1 MKSTYVKNADKY
13 EIILFYDEDQG
24 QKKQRNRVVVEFKIN
39 NEQRRYSD
47 KQIKGEFTTIW
58 QII

>member
-13 EIILFYDEDQG
+13 EIILFYDENQG
-24 QKKQRNRVVVEFKIN
+24 QKKQRNRVAVEFKIN

>member
-24 QKKQRNRVVVEFKIN
+24 QKKQRNRVAVEFKIN